1 MHKIILIF
9 HLFPNRIKNFQK
21 YWERTN
27 KLRETKEEVGKTKL
41 KGAKKKQTER
51 TSTGGEEGRVGGSS
65 GSIMRGFSA
74 IA

>member
-41 KGAKKKQTER
+41 KGAKKNKRKGQAQEER
-51 TSTGGEEGRVGGSS
+51 KGEWVDRVA
-65 GSIMRGFSA
+65 R
-74 IA
+74 

>member
-41 KGAKKKQTER
+41 KGAKKNKRKGQ
-51 TSTGGEEGRVGGSS
+51 GGEEGRVGGSS